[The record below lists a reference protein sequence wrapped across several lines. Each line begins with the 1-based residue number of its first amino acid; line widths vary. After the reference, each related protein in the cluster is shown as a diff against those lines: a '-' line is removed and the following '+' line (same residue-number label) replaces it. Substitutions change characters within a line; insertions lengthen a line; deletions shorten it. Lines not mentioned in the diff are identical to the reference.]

1 MQVEDLTKQFTND
14 FPPLPDDELDTYTLR
29 AREIAAAALSTF
41 QGDLL
46 DAAMEIAKATANFG
60 ALLERKAESQR

>member
-1 MQVEDLTKQFTND
+1 MQVEDLTKQFTTD
-14 FPPLPDDELDTYTLR
+14 FPPMPDEELDAYTLR

-41 QGDLL
+41 QGELL

-60 ALLERKAESQR
+60 ALLEGKAGSQR

>member
-1 MQVEDLTKQFTND
+1 MQVEDLTKQFTDD
-14 FPPLPDDELDTYTLR
+14 FPPLPDEELDTYTLR

-41 QGDLL
+41 EGELL

-60 ALLERKAESQR
+60 SLLEVKRRGQR